1 MKSIFA
7 NIKDIYPPISKKFI
21 SACGQLASLLTQAD
35 FEYFQE
41 EADKMA
47 SKYYRGSKVE
57 EDKFLPLVSE
67 FDLYHTIGDD
77 KIV

>member
-1 MKSIFA
+1 MFA

-21 SACGQLASLLTQAD
+21 SACSQLVSLLPQAD

-41 EADKMA
+41 EAGKMA
-47 SKYYRGSKVE
+47 GKYYRGSKVE

-67 FDLYHTIGDD
+67 FDLYHTIGND